1 MSEATREKILDAAE
15 RLLGR
20 YGYRKMTVDDI
31 AAEAGIGKGTVYL
44 SFPSKE
50 ETVLGT
56 VDRLIDTV
64 CNAMIA
70 LAGSDQPVPERIR
83 AMLLARVLIRFDH
96 VAEYRESLNDLLAAV
111 RPRLLE
117 RRARHFARETDILA
131 KLVPRRTARALVMA
145 TNHFLP
151 YALSPAELGDR
162 RTLQRD
168 ASDVID
174 LLVTAIATKEK
185 TDEENAA
192 VADADAHHAALRA
205 DG

>member
-1 MSEATREKILDAAE
+1 MASDTREKILDAAE

-20 YGYRKMTVDDI
+20 FGYRKMTVDDI

-50 ETVLGT
+50 EAVLGT
-56 VDRLIDTV
+56 VDRLIDNV
-64 CNAMIA
+64 CAELESIA
-70 LAGSDQPVPERIR
+70 ATDQPVAERIR
-83 AMLLARVLIRFDH
+83 AMLLARVLIRFEH
-96 VAEYRESLNDLLAAV
+96 VAGYRESLNDLLQAV

-117 RRARHFARETDILA
+117 RRERHFTRETDILA
-131 KLVPRRTARALVMA
+131 ALVPRRTARALIMA

-162 RTLQRD
+162 RKLQRD
-168 ASDVID
+168 AADVID

-185 TDEENAA
+185 TDEENNAA
-192 VADADAHHAALRA
+192 VDADARHTALRT

>member
-1 MSEATREKILDAAE
+1 MSDANRTKILDAAE

-20 YGYRKMTVDDI
+20 FGYRKMTVDDI

-50 ETVLGT
+50 EAVLGT
-56 VDRLIDTV
+56 VDRLIDNV
-64 CNAMIA
+64 CAELESIA
-70 LAGSDQPVPERIR
+70 ASDEPVPERIR
-83 AMLLARVLIRFDH
+83 AMLMARVLVRFDH

-117 RRARHFARETDILA
+117 RRERHFTRETDILA
-131 KLVPRRTARALVMA
+131 GLVPRRTARALIKA

-162 RTLQRD
+162 RKLQRD
-168 ASDVID
+168 AADVID

-185 TDEENAA
+185 ADEENAA
-192 VADADAHHAALRA
+192 VADADARHAALRA